1 MRLLIIS
8 FLLLIMNKAMA
19 QSNYTKIKDEKKD
32 SSLIFK
38 GILKKED
45 VEQEKSFG
53 WYSINN
59 KNYQPNEKTLKILI
73 RKKNDLH
80 FVVFGGTWCGDTQN
94 IIPEFFKLMELASI
108 NDSTISFFGV
118 DRKKESINNLSAAFH
133 ITNVPTIIVLK
144 AGKEIGRV
152 IEYGKSGDWE
162 KDLRRIIK

>member
-53 WYSINN
+53 WYNVN
-59 KNYQPNEKTLKILI
+59 KMNYQPNEKTVNKLT
-73 RKKNDLH
+73 RKKSDLH
-80 FVVFGGTWCGDTQN
+80 L
-94 IIPEFFKLMELASI
+94 I
-108 NDSTISFFGV
+108 
-118 DRKKESINNLSAAFH
+118 
-133 ITNVPTIIVLK
+133 
-144 AGKEIGRV
+144 
-152 IEYGKSGDWE
+152 
-162 KDLRRIIK
+162 